1 MLGQAAQ
8 ATISYL
14 KLPQGNS
21 CFPDAAKTVL
31 EGFAVTLSVI
41 PLPIIIPWARR
52 GDIMSAKEDIAY
64 KDRITGSHFGIGGI
78 DQIIIPLHISS
89 SIMDRV

>member
-21 CFPDAAKTVL
+21 CFPDVDLQGKGDQTTHRTRNQTRNSKIAIDLDTENRSAGPKEAERKAKGPGKT
-31 EGFAVTLSVI
+31 T
-41 PLPIIIPWARR
+41 
-52 GDIMSAKEDIAY
+52 KE
-64 KDRITGSHFGIGGI
+64 KGPR
-78 DQIIIPLHISS
+78 L
-89 SIMDRV
+89 

>member
-21 CFPDAAKTVL
+21 CFPDV
-31 EGFAVTLSVI
+31 
-41 PLPIIIPWARR
+41 
-52 GDIMSAKEDIAY
+52 SASGWHPRA
-64 KDRITGSHFGIGGI
+64 TAT
-78 DQIIIPLHISS
+78 ISLL
-89 SIMDRV
+89 IYD

>member
-21 CFPDAAKTVL
+21 CFPDALLPDTY
-31 EGFAVTLSVI
+31 VI
-41 PLPIIIPWARR
+41 PMASTTVYDTMAP
-52 GDIMSAKEDIAY
+52 M
-64 KDRITGSHFGIGGI
+64 RIS
-78 DQIIIPLHISS
+78 
-89 SIMDRV
+89 RVC

>member
-21 CFPDAAKTVL
+21 CFPDVSR
-31 EGFAVTLSVI
+31 SV
-41 PLPIIIPWARR
+41 
-52 GDIMSAKEDIAY
+52 Y
-64 KDRITGSHFGIGGI
+64 
-78 DQIIIPLHISS
+78 
-89 SIMDRV
+89 

>member
-21 CFPDAAKTVL
+21 CFHDEQVLLTYRQLRDIPDCY
-31 EGFAVTLSVI
+31 G
-41 PLPIIIPWARR
+41 
-52 GDIMSAKEDIAY
+52 
-64 KDRITGSHFGIGGI
+64 
-78 DQIIIPLHISS
+78 
-89 SIMDRV
+89 

>member
-21 CFPDAAKTVL
+21 CFPDDSFLLYLFYRILLNKESIFYFTFSVGLTKITWSQDQWYCKNSLFLIVL
-31 EGFAVTLSVI
+31 AGKICPMGA
-41 PLPIIIPWARR
+41 
-52 GDIMSAKEDIAY
+52 IAFY
-64 KDRITGSHFGIGGI
+64 FTFSR
-78 DQIIIPLHISS
+78 LA
-89 SIMDRV
+89 

>member
-21 CFPDAAKTVL
+21 CFPDEITSSYFKLAVL
-31 EGFAVTLSVI
+31 PVFTTYLSD
-41 PLPIIIPWARR
+41 WAL
-52 GDIMSAKEDIAY
+52 MC
-64 KDRITGSHFGIGGI
+64 
-78 DQIIIPLHISS
+78 L
-89 SIMDRV
+89 

>member
-21 CFPDAAKTVL
+21 CFPDDADWKIAKHYRRHEWACLAHECKQLRERAMKSRTVGQDNWS
-31 EGFAVTLSVI
+31 ETT
-41 PLPIIIPWARR
+41 
-52 GDIMSAKEDIAY
+52 GDSN
-64 KDRITGSHFGIGGI
+64 
-78 DQIIIPLHISS
+78 L
-89 SIMDRV
+89 

>member
-21 CFPDAAKTVL
+21 CFPDERSAVDDGSLISAPASQAGSYGKGRTVTAHV
-31 EGFAVTLSVI
+31 GISV
-41 PLPIIIPWARR
+41 
-52 GDIMSAKEDIAY
+52 
-64 KDRITGSHFGIGGI
+64 
-78 DQIIIPLHISS
+78 
-89 SIMDRV
+89 

>member
-21 CFPDAAKTVL
+21 CFPD
-31 EGFAVTLSVI
+31 
-41 PLPIIIPWARR
+41 
-52 GDIMSAKEDIAY
+52 DICTTSHVQLLNPAS
-64 KDRITGSHFGIGGI
+64 DRAFLT
-78 DQIIIPLHISS
+78 
-89 SIMDRV
+89 

>member
-21 CFPDAAKTVL
+21 CFPDEVYTRRVVMGL
-31 EGFAVTLSVI
+31 GLIIYLVGLS
-41 PLPIIIPWARR
+41 P
-52 GDIMSAKEDIAY
+52 E
-64 KDRITGSHFGIGGI
+64 
-78 DQIIIPLHISS
+78 
-89 SIMDRV
+89 

>member
-21 CFPDAAKTVL
+21 CFPDAKDQTLVSSQKRIKRKIPRTQNDDFLKKSLFGGLFVGVL
-31 EGFAVTLSVI
+31 LER
-41 PLPIIIPWARR
+41 WW
-52 GDIMSAKEDIAY
+52 
-64 KDRITGSHFGIGGI
+64 
-78 DQIIIPLHISS
+78 
-89 SIMDRV
+89 